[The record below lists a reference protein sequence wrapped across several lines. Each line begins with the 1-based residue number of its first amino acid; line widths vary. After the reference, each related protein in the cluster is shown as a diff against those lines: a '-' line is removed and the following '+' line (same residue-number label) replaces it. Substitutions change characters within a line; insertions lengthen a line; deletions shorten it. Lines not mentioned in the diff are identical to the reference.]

1 MTSRSQT
8 ELGHSLANVG
18 DDGLAHRVGSD
29 HLVSSLLV
37 AAHGSFNMLAGL
49 REVPEGRL
57 KGFVK
62 LLKNAESMVHFLER
76 PAPRVVHI
84 SRVCFGGQ
92 VASSESGLSFVQHF
106 IVR

>member
-1 MTSRSQT
+1 M
-8 ELGHSLANVG
+8 
-18 DDGLAHRVGSD
+18 GSND
-29 HLVSSLLV
+29 LVTSLLV
-37 AAHGSFNMLAGL
+37 AAHGSFHLLVGL

-62 LLKNAESMVHFLER
+62 LLKNAVGIIHFLER
-76 PAPRVVHI
+76 PAPRVVEVY
-84 SRVCFGGQ
+84 RMGFGGQ